1 MASLSAKLALPR
13 TTATATYLSST
24 PPDSMQRTGEHLKTS
39 PWPGC
44 PVDQNLLWSL
54 PEAGQMQPV
63 VSGLLDPALPCF
75 CFLSSLLSPP
85 GCRHRPVLHS
95 HAFSPADPSMPRSS
109 WPIRLSVS
117 TSDVAFLSSF
127 PHPPAEGLRREA
139 PTPCPFPLPRFH
151 SYLTGRYCLGL
162 QLPPPLLCKYNVFI
176 SSLQIQCVY
185 FMYMCA
191 QVGSRIA
198 RSIVWS
204 WVCVCIVC
212 AG

>member
-13 TTATATYLSST
+13 TTTTAPCLSST

-63 VSGLLDPALPCF
+63 VSGLLYPALPCF

-95 HAFSPADPSMPRSS
+95 HAFSPANPSMPRSS

-139 PTPCPFPLPRFH
+139 PTPCLSRFH
-151 SYLTGRYCLGL
+151 FHVSTAISQGVIIWDCSCL
-162 QLPPPLLCKYNVFI
+162 LLFFANT
-176 SSLQIQCVY
+176 
-185 FMYMCA
+185 MCLFH
-191 QVGSRIA
+191 
-198 RSIVWS
+198 
-204 WVCVCIVC
+204 VCVCTGGVQDC
-212 AG
+212 